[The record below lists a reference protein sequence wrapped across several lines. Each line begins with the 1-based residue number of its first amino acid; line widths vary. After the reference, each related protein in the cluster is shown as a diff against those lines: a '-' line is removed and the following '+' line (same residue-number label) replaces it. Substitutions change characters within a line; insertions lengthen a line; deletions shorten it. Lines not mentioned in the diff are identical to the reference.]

1 MVSGDYMKNKPQTVQ
16 LKRSEDKLHVGT
28 ISSLTVTRYH
38 MPKYNA
44 FVCRGGVHGDVKY
57 NRSKEK
63 KNFSSILKEY
73 NT

>member
-1 MVSGDYMKNKPQTVQ
+1 MKQGPQPVQ

-38 MPKYNA
+38 MTKYNA

-57 NRSKEK
+57 NRSKER
-63 KNFSSILKEY
+63 KNFSKLLKEY
-73 NT
+73 DT

>member
-1 MVSGDYMKNKPQTVQ
+1 MKQGPQPVQ
-16 LKRSEDKLHVGT
+16 LKRSEDKLYVGT

-57 NRSKEK
+57 NRLKER
-63 KNFSSILKEY
+63 KNFSNLLKEY

>member
-1 MVSGDYMKNKPQTVQ
+1 MKQGPQPVQ
-16 LKRSEDKLHVGT
+16 LKISEDKLHVGT
-28 ISSLTVTRYH
+28 ISSLSVTRYH

-44 FVCRGGVHGDVKY
+44 FVCKGGVHGDVKY

-63 KNFSSILKEY
+63 KNFSGILKEY

>member
-1 MVSGDYMKNKPQTVQ
+1 MKQGPQPVQ

-44 FVCRGGVHGDVKY
+44 FVCRGSVHGDVKY
-57 NRSKEK
+57 NRSKERK
-63 KNFSSILKEY
+63 DFSNLLKEY
-73 NT
+73 NI